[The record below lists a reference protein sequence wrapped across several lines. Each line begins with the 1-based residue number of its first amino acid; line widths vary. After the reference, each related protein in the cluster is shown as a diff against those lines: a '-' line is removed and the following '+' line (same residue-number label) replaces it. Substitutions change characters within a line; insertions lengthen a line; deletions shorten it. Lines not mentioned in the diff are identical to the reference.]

1 MAVQTQKD
9 WRPGIRVTAPTPKAV
24 TSVTEVTVMETPA
37 CARAAL
43 IRPCLERPDWGEG
56 WS

>member
-37 CARAAL
+37 WARAAL
-43 IRPCLERPDWGEG
+43 IRPCLERPDWGERH
-56 WS
+56 